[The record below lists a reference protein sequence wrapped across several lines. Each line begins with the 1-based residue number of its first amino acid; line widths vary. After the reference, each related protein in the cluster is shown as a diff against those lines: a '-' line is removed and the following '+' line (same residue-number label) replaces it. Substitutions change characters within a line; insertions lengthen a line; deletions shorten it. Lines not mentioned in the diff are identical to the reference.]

1 MAVNKCFMTLTP
13 GCTCHRAVSARL
25 QRQPRPRQLPLQ
37 RRHPPQRIHQPSVSD
52 ATPERAQLYD
62 ARPGGAEFRREHRKL
77 RHRRRLPGRVQAGR
91 SQRLDFVL
99 KLFHWR
105 HDIQPSD
112 NQQNDIQ
119 PNDIQP
125 NGNQPDGNQQND
137 THQNGIQHHF
147 TWLNCD
153 TIFPFMLCVLLLNG
167 IMLNGIMLNVIMM
180 SVIVRIVVPLLWSFY
195 DHFLYLY
202 NLSNMHL
209 IYFLGLIL
217 FRLFWK

>member
-1 MAVNKCFMTLTP
+1 MAP
-13 GCTCHRAVSARL
+13 GCSCHRAFSARL
-25 QRQPRPRQLPLQ
+25 QRQPRPRQLPLH

-52 ATPERAQLYD
+52 ATLKRAQLYD
-62 ARPGGAEFRREHRKL
+62 AGPSGAEFRREHRKL
-77 RHRRRLPGRVQAGR
+77 RHRRRLPGRMQAGR

-99 KLFHWR
+99 KLFRWR

-119 PNDIQP
+119 PND
-125 NGNQPDGNQQND
+125 NQPDDNQQND

-153 TIFPFMLCVLLLNG
+153 TIFPTMLYALSHNVV
-167 IMLNGIMLNVIMM
+167 MLNAVMM
-180 SVIVRIVVPLLWSFY
+180 SVIVRIVVPLSLSFY

-202 NLSNMHL
+202 NLSNIHL
-209 IYFLGLIL
+209 NFFLL
-217 FRLFWK
+217 F